1 MKLYTKAGDAGE
13 TALASGERTPK
24 DAPRLRAYGAV
35 DEANAHIGLAAAEAA
50 DARTRAILGETQHML
65 FAVGS
70 DLATPLDAKVAFEPV
85 RTPERFVEE
94 LERAIDEI
102 EAENEPLRE
111 FVLPGGAKSA
121 AQLHVARAVVRRA
134 ERETVALAREVDIT
148 PAIVILLNRLS
159 DLLFALARYENRQAG
174 VEDIPWRKPE

>member
-1 MKLYTKAGDAGE
+1 MKLYTKAGDRGE
-13 TALASGERTPK
+13 TVLASGERTAK
-24 DAPRLRAYGAV
+24 DAPRLRAYGAA
-35 DEANAHIGLAAAEAA
+35 DEANAHLGLAASEAA
-50 DARTRAILGETQHML
+50 DPKTREILERARHML

-70 DLATPLDAKVAFEPV
+70 DLATPLGADVPFEPV

-102 EAENEPLRE
+102 DAVNEPIRQ
-111 FVLPGGAKSA
+111 FVLPGGTKAA

-134 ERETVALAREVDIT
+134 ERETVALARDVDIT
-148 PAIVILLNRLS
+148 PVIVILLNRLS